1 MSGVGPAASG
11 RSGDRWTLSYEGYRP
26 EDEGL
31 REALCAVGN
40 GYFVTRGA
48 SAQSSADRVHYPGTY
63 LAGGFNRLVSDVAGR
78 AIENEDLVNLPN
90 WLPLTF
96 RVDDGP
102 EFDVDSADLLQYRQ
116 ELDLRQGVLR
126 RSLVFRDDAGRET
139 ELTERRFVSMAD
151 KNVAVLELTLTARNW
166 SGRITFE
173 SALDGSVVNA
183 GVPRYR
189 DLALDHL
196 EPVAASRPDP
206 DTICLV
212 AETSQSRIRIAE
224 AARTRLK
231 VGGDPAPV
239 AAELSERT
247 GYVGLVLQA
256 AAQRGV
262 PLTVEKTVVLCTSRE
277 SGISEPAYAAL
288 TRLKD
293 AGDFDALFESH
304 IEAWDAIWRRCT
316 VEVGDDD
323 HVSMLLHLHVFHVL
337 QTVSPHTVDL
347 DAGLPARGLHGE
359 AYRGHIFWD
368 ELYVF
373 PFLTGVFPEITR
385 TLLLYRY
392 RRLPAA
398 VQAAR
403 AEGFQGAMFPWQ
415 SGSDG
420 REETQVVHLN
430 PKSGRWLPDNSR
442 LQRHVNVAIAYN
454 IWRYYEITGDAA
466 FLRSHGAE
474 MLLQIARFLA
484 SLTSFDE
491 VRGRFVICGVMGPDE
506 YHDAYPWSDELGI
519 DNNAYTNVM
528 TSWVLRRA
536 LDALDRLPVLR
547 RDELVRLLRIDDTE
561 LDLWRDISH
570 RLFVPFLTDGVI
582 SQFEGYE
589 RLEEFE
595 WGAYRAKY
603 GDIARLDRVL
613 EAEGDTPN
621 RYRLSKQ
628 ADALM
633 LFYLFPGDEV
643 QRLLA
648 WLGYEVDEAALLRTV
663 NFYAARTSHGSTLS
677 RVVHAWLLARTDPD
691 ASWSLFLEALE
702 SDLFDIQGGTTRE
715 GVHMGVMAG
724 TVDLVRRGYAGV
736 EPGEGSVS
744 VDPRLPPQLATV
756 RYSLLVGE
764 CWLDVGLAN
773 GQLALSNR
781 PGNKAD
787 VKAKLRGRETVLG
800 PGQSMKVT
808 L

>member
-1 MSGVGPAASG
+1 VLA
-11 RSGDRWTLSYEGYRP
+11 YEGYRP

-48 SAQSSADRVHYPGTY
+48 SAQSSADSVHYPGTY
-63 LAGGFNRLVSDVAGR
+63 LAGGFNRLVSNVSGR

-96 RVDDGP
+96 RVDDGA
-102 EFDVDSADLLQYRQ
+102 EFDVDSVDLLQYRQ
-116 ELDLRQGVLR
+116 ELDLRQGILR

-151 KNVAVLELTLTARNW
+151 KNLAALEVTFTARNW
-166 SGRITFE
+166 SGHVTFV
-173 SALDGSVVNA
+173 SALDGSVANA

-189 DLALDHL
+189 DLASDHL
-196 EPVAASRPDP
+196 EPIAASRPDP

-224 AARTRLK
+224 AARTRLR

-239 AAELSERT
+239 DAELSEGTRWI
-247 GYVGLVLQA
+247 GLVLPTV
-256 AAQRGV
+256 AQRGV
-262 PLTVEKTVVLCTSRE
+262 PLTLEKIVVLCTSRE
-277 SGISEPAYAAL
+277 SGISEPAYAAHV
-288 TRLKD
+288 RLKD
-293 AGDFDALFESH
+293 ASDFDALFESH
-304 IEAWDAIWRRCT
+304 VEAWDAIWRRCT
-316 VEVGDDD
+316 VEVGNND
-323 HVSMLLHLHVFHVL
+323 HVAMLLHLHVFHVL

-368 ELYVF
+368 ELYVY
-373 PFLTGVFPEITR
+373 PFLTSVFPEITR
-385 TLLLYRY
+385 SLLLYRY

-398 VQAAR
+398 LRAAR
-403 AEGFQGAMFPWQ
+403 AEGFGGAMFPWQ

-442 LQRHVNVAIAYN
+442 IQRHVNVAIAYN

-466 FLRSHGAE
+466 FMRWHGAE
-474 MLLQIARFLA
+474 MLLQIARFLV

-491 VRGRFVICGVMGPDE
+491 ARGRFVIRGVMGPDE
-506 YHDAYPWSDELGI
+506 YHDAYPWSDEPGI
-519 DNNAYTNVM
+519 DNNTYTNVM
-528 TSWVLRRA
+528 TSWVLWRA

-547 RDELVRLLRIDDTE
+547 RDELVRMLCIDDTE
-561 LDLWRDISH
+561 LAVWRNVS
-570 RLFVPFLTDGVI
+570 RCLFVPFLPDGII

-589 RLEEFE
+589 RLEEFD
-595 WGAYRAKY
+595 WNAYRAKY
-603 GDIARLDRVL
+603 GDIARLDRIL
-613 EAEGDTPN
+613 EAEDDTPN

-633 LFYLFPGDEV
+633 LFYLFPADEV
-643 QRLLA
+643 KRLFA
-648 WLGYEVDEAALLRTV
+648 WLGYEVDEATLRRTV
-663 NFYAARTSHGSTLS
+663 DFYAARTSHGSTLS
-677 RVVHAWLLARTDPD
+677 RVVHAWLLARIDP
-691 ASWSLFLEALE
+691 AESWSLFLEALE
-702 SDLFDIQGGTTRE
+702 SDLYDVQGGTTRE

-724 TVDLVRRGYAGV
+724 TVDLVRRRYAGV
-736 EPGEGSVS
+736 EQGEGSVS
-744 VDPRLPPQLATV
+744 VDPQLPPQLATV
-756 RYSLLVGE
+756 QYSLLVGKS
-764 CWLDVGLAN
+764 WLDVGLAD

-781 PGNKAD
+781 PGNEAD
-787 VKAKLRGRETVLG
+787 VKVKLRGRAAVLG
-800 PGQSMKVT
+800 PGQSMEVT